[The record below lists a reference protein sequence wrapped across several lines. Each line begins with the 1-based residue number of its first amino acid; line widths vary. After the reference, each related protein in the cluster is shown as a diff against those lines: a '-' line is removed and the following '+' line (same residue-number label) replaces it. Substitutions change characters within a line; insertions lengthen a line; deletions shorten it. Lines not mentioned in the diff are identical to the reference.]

1 MNTTFTMDT
10 DQPKSPLKDGFGN
23 MANELNHIKKETN
36 KQLNESHQKPHISKG
51 QKAQLKRQEEMERI
65 NKFSSMASFS
75 NTDFALDTLFQHVQN
90 TQLLN

>member
-1 MNTTFTMDT
+1 MNTAFTMDT

-36 KQLNESHQKPHISKG
+36 KQLNESHQKTHISKG

-65 NKFSSMASFS
+65 NKISSMASFS
-75 NTDFALDTLFQHVQN
+75 NTDFALETLFQNPKTPSV
-90 TQLLN
+90 